1 MAARPY
7 KVATRDVDGRVY
19 RSFLTW
25 ESAAAKFEEM
35 AGCTLPKGRREFSD
49 VSDYGTVV
57 EFKADWDAEIPA
69 YPVVAIGN
77 IDGDVD
83 DDDDDVTY
91 EEFYI
96 EPPMPSESPYPAYG
110 GPEHQMY
117 GDRWLYADC
126 PGAW

>member
-7 KVATRDVDGRVY
+7 KVVTRDVDGRVY

-25 ESAAAKFEEM
+25 ESAAKLFEEM
-35 AGCTLPKGRREFSD
+35 ADCTLPKGRREFSTI
-49 VSDYGTVV
+49 SDYGMVV

-69 YPVVAIGN
+69 YPVEVEN
-77 IDGDVD
+77 VDGDED
-83 DDDDDVTY
+83 DNEVIY
-91 EEFYI
+91 EEFYT
-96 EPPMPSESPYPAYG
+96 EPPTPSESPYPAYG

>member
-7 KVATRDVDGRVY
+7 KVVTRDVDGRVY

-25 ESAAAKFEEM
+25 ESAAKLFEEM
-35 AGCTLPKGRREFSD
+35 ADCTLPKGRREFSTI
-49 VSDYGTVV
+49 SDYGTVV
-57 EFKADWDAEIPA
+57 EFKADWDAEIPE
-69 YPVVAIGN
+69 YPVEVEGKV
-77 IDGDVD
+77 DGDSD
-83 DDDDDVTY
+83 EGDDVTY